1 MLVVVIDGQGGGMG
15 KSIAEKLSAELPEIE
30 IIAVGTNTTATANML
45 KGGAALGATGENAVL
60 YNCARADVVIGPI
73 GVFFA
78 NSMLGE
84 VTSKIAEA
92 LASCRAEKIAIPVS
106 RCHIN
111 IMGLKEYS
119 LAAHIAEAVD
129 TVKKIKESL

>member
-45 KGGAALGATGENAVL
+45 KGCAALGATGENAVL

-84 VTSKIAEA
+84 VTPKIAEA

>member
-15 KSIAEKLSAELPEIE
+15 RSIAEKLSAELPEIE

-84 VTSKIAEA
+84 VTPKIAEA

>member
-15 KSIAEKLSAELPEIE
+15 RSIAEKLSAELPEIE

-84 VTSKIAEA
+84 VTPKIAEA

-119 LAAHIAEAVD
+119 LAAHIAEAVE
-129 TVKKIKESL
+129 TVKKIKENL

>member
-84 VTSKIAEA
+84 VTPKIAEA

-119 LAAHIAEAVD
+119 LAAHIAEAVE
-129 TVKKIKESL
+129 TVKKIKENL

>member
-15 KSIAEKLSAELPEIE
+15 RSIAEKLSAELPEIE
-30 IIAVGTNTTATANML
+30 IIAVGTNATATANML

-84 VTSKIAEA
+84 VTPKIAEA

-119 LAAHIAEAVD
+119 LAAYIAEAVD
-129 TVKKIKESL
+129 TVKKIKENL